1 MDNWRYRR
9 RFHGVLRT
17 LTVVDVSNV
26 LEQEFAPAIFQ
37 YKEAVMPE
45 INSSAKTKP
54 DELFSNFNRQITLR
68 TSRIFRH
75 VLRHETSCCT
85 LDTSY
90 LVVNNDGMDESSWK
104 AEAIAFLR
112 PRSRGG
118 GCVRWGE
125 RTEI

>member
-1 MDNWRYRR
+1 
-9 RFHGVLRT
+9 
-17 LTVVDVSNV
+17 VDVSNV

-75 VLRHETSCCT
+75 VLRHETSCFT

-90 LVVNNDGMDESSWK
+90 LVVNNDGMDESSWR

-118 GCVRWGE
+118 SCVRWGE

>member
-75 VLRHETSCCT
+75 VLRHETSCFT
-85 LDTSY
+85 LDTS
-90 LVVNNDGMDESSWK
+90 
-104 AEAIAFLR
+104 
-112 PRSRGG
+112 
-118 GCVRWGE
+118 
-125 RTEI
+125 